1 MFFDYERIL
10 RRTNGLCFKVWF
22 MHTEVSDGKL

>member
-1 MFFDYERIL
+1 LITKGFF
-10 RRTNGLCFKVWF
+10 GVQMGCGFKVWF